1 MKIRHFLLGAAIV
14 ALMASCGS
22 KQATETATETAAVE
36 TAVEEVVEQVEEQV
50 EEVVEKTAPA
60 APAKKQ
66 TTTTK
71 SSTTQAETKPAV
83 DPCEA
88 KVKEFEAFV
97 DQLKA
102 AKANQGQG
110 PAALKAY
117 GKLAKQAP
125 SMEQSVQE
133 CRSNSQYATRVANAL
148 VASKQAR

>member
-50 EEVVEKTAPA
+50 EEVVEKTTPA

-71 SSTTQAETKPAV
+71 STTQAETKPAV

-117 GKLAKQAP
+117 GKLVKQAP